1 MDTLMELNIRDNIC
15 ESIRKHIELFDLFEN
30 VYLFGSILDITKFP
44 NDIDLLLIY
53 SKYSSEIVNNLSFI
67 RSTLERI
74 SGMPIDLTALS
85 IEEEIDTEFLKKI
98 NSLYIKLK

>member
-1 MDTLMELNIRDNIC
+1 MNTLMGLNIRENIC
-15 ESIRKHIELFDLFEN
+15 ESIRKHIKLFDLFEN

-44 NDIDLLLIY
+44 NDIDILLIY
-53 SKYSSEIVNNLSFI
+53 HKYSSEIVTNLSSI

-74 SGMPIDLTALS
+74 IGMPIDLTALS

-98 NSLYIKLK
+98 NSLYLKLK